1 MIHGDLRG
9 ENLSKQTE
17 DYIKLKPIADR
28 FKEVGMSISDDEIKA
43 IIKEELREQIR
54 NQVEFGTVIN
64 EWTEIWLEDENNCEF
79 VMRCIKDSIQNKFR

>member
-1 MIHGDLRG
+1 M
-9 ENLSKQTE
+9 SKQTE

>member
-1 MIHGDLRG
+1 MNR
-9 ENLSKQTE
+9 QTE

-28 FKEVGMSISDDEIKA
+28 FKEIATSITNDEIKA

-54 NQVEFGTVIN
+54 NQVKFGTVIN

-79 VMRCIKDSIQNKFR
+79 VMKCIKESIQNKFR

>member
-1 MIHGDLRG
+1 
-9 ENLSKQTE
+9 
-17 DYIKLKPIADR
+17 
-28 FKEVGMSISDDEIKA
+28 MSISDDEIKA

-64 EWTEIWLEDENNCEF
+64 EWTENWLEDENNCEF

>member
-1 MIHGDLRG
+1 M
-9 ENLSKQTE
+9 NKQTE

-28 FKEVGMSISDDEIKA
+28 FKEVTMSISDDEIKA

-54 NQVEFGTVIN
+54 NQVKFGTVIN